1 LAYFG
6 TIAFAFY
13 AVYAVQEHHVSEWKI
28 GLMTGGY
35 LATQIL
41 ANPIMGWIGDQSSHR
56 FTMVFGMI
64 SASISALIALLAP
77 SENWFFLVFILAG
90 IGNVALWTTGLA
102 MILQFGSDQQ
112 RPLYIGLSNTLV
124 APATILAPLLAGL
137 IANIT
142 GYSTAF
148 LVSALGGI
156 AAAAILIIMVKDP
169 RQFV

>member
-1 LAYFG
+1 
-6 TIAFAFY
+6 
-13 AVYAVQEHHVSEWKI
+13 
-28 GLMTGGY
+28 
-35 LATQIL
+35 
-41 ANPIMGWIGDQSSHR
+41 
-56 FTMVFGMI
+56 
-64 SASISALIALLAP
+64 
-77 SENWFFLVFILAG
+77 
-90 IGNVALWTTGLA
+90 